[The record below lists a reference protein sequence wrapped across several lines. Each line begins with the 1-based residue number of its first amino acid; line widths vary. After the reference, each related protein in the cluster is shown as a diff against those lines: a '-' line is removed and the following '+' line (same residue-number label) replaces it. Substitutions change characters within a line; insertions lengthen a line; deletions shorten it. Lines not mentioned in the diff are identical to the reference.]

1 MDINARPTAI
11 FDFDG
16 TIADS
21 FFLIAEGYKEFA
33 PKLGIKSTEKFNL
46 EELRD
51 LSAREIINKYRISLW
66 KIGRVTPQIWKFVA
80 AKLESVEP
88 IPGISALLKKL
99 EEMEIRMLI
108 LTSNSERNV
117 KDFLEK
123 NKLEYFEAIYSK
135 RQLLGKAAGIKQVIK
150 LNSLDMK
157 RTLYIGDE
165 ARDIE
170 AAKKAGI
177 PIIAVTWGFN
187 SKLSLKRAGPDFLV
201 EKPEEIID
209 ILKNY

>member
-66 KIGRVTPQIWKFVA
+66 KIGRVTPQIWKFMA

-99 EEMEIRMLI
+99 EEMEVRMLI

-135 RQLLGKAAGIKQVIK
+135 RQLLGKAAGIKKVIK

>member
-99 EEMEIRMLI
+99 EEMEVRMLI